1 MDIKDHLDQIAQTL
15 FTEAEGMHTKGDDN
29 SSRVMF
35 AAMMAAG
42 ASALLGDDGEYLKTI
57 LKDIN
62 EIIDQI
68 NVAIIKNHDGTD
80 LH

>member
-1 MDIKDHLDQIAQTL
+1 MEIKDHLDQIAQTL
-15 FTEAEGMHTKGDDN
+15 FHEAEGMHTKGDEN
-29 SSRVMF
+29 ASRVMF

-42 ASALLGDDGEYLKTI
+42 SAALLGDDGEYLRSI

-68 NVAIIKNHDGTD
+68 NVAIIKNHEGAD